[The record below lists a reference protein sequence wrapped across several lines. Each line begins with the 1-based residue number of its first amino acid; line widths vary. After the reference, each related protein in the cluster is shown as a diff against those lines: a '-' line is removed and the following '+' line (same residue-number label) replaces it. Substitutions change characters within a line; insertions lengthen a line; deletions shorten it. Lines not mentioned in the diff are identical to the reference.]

1 VTGVRGA
8 RAGQQAEPE
17 RRGAAVEIHVCCG
30 VGGTGKTTT
39 SAAFALAQ
47 ARAGRR
53 VAVITIDPARR
64 LADALGIDVLDNEPR
79 RIELDAP
86 GSLSALMLDRK
97 GTWDALV
104 RARASPNTAE
114 RLLANPYYQ
123 AVSTRL
129 SGSHEY
135 MAVERLY
142 DLVYDGDFDV
152 VVVDTP
158 PTQHVVDFFQAPDRV
173 RRILDRSLLSGLFD
187 PQRFVGPAARG
198 AFALIERLAGQGVMG
213 DIRTFFTLFSEI
225 SHTFRERSAD
235 VAELLRSDQT
245 RYWLVA
251 NAKAPERNDLLGFL
265 GELEE
270 RKMRFAGFLV
280 NRVVPTPQGPFPD
293 EAALLGVADAPE
305 GWAAVVPRLAQLP
318 TEAIARAHDQDARID
333 RLIAKAGGAAAWF
346 LPDLPD
352 GVRSLDGLQGL
363 AERLPPAPPARE
375 G

>member
-1 VTGVRGA
+1 MTEV
-8 RAGQQAEPE
+8 
-17 RRGAAVEIHVCCG
+17 HVCCG

-47 ARAGRR
+47 ARAGKR

-64 LADALGIDVLDNEPR
+64 LADALGIGALDNEPR
-79 RIELDAP
+79 PIDLSDAT
-86 GSLSALMLDRK
+86 GSLAALMLDRK
-97 GTWDALV
+97 GTWDAIV
-104 RARASPNTAE
+104 RARASADTAE

-135 MAVERLY
+135 MAVEKLY
-142 DLVYDGDFDV
+142 DLVHDGDFDV

-187 PQRFVGPAARG
+187 PNRFAGPATRA
-198 AFALIERLAGQGVMG
+198 AFALIERLAGRGVMT
-213 DIRTFFTLFSEI
+213 DIRTFFELFSEI
-225 SHTFRERSAD
+225 SHTFRERSSA
-235 VAELLRSDQT
+235 VAELLSSERT

-251 NAKAPERNDLLGFL
+251 NAEAPERNDLLGFL
-265 GELEE
+265 GELRE

-280 NRVVPTPQGPFPD
+280 NRVVRAPEGPFPS
-293 EAALLGVADAPE
+293 EADLRAVANPPRGWADA
-305 GWAAVVPRLAQLP
+305 VPRLAALP
-318 TEAIARAHDQDARID
+318 AEATARAHDQDARI
-333 RLIAKAGGAAAWF
+333 RALIAKAGGAPAWF

-352 GVRSLDGLQGL
+352 GVRSLDGLSLL
-363 AERLPPAPPARE
+363 AERLPPTPAAR
-375 G
+375 

>member
-1 VTGVRGA
+1 MTEV
-8 RAGQQAEPE
+8 
-17 RRGAAVEIHVCCG
+17 HVCCG

-39 SAAFALAQ
+39 SAAFALAH

-64 LADALGIDVLDNEPR
+64 LADALGIGALDNEPR
-79 RIELDAP
+79 RIELPDAE
-86 GSLSALMLDRK
+86 GSLSAMMLDRK
-97 GTWDALV
+97 GTWDSVV
-104 RARASPNTAE
+104 RARATPETAE

-142 DLVYDGDFDV
+142 DLVHDGEFDV

-173 RRILDRSLLSGLFD
+173 RRILDSSFLSGLFD
-187 PQRFVGPAARG
+187 PRRFVGPATRA
-198 AFALIERLAGQGVMG
+198 AFALIERLAGQGVMK
-213 DIRTFFTLFSEI
+213 DIRTFFELFSEI
-225 SHTFRERSAD
+225 AHTFRDRSAA
-235 VAELLRSDQT
+235 VAELLSSDRT

-251 NAKAPERNDLLGFL
+251 NAEAPERNDLLGFL

-270 RKMRFAGFLV
+270 RGMRFAGFLI
-280 NRVVPTPQGPFPD
+280 NRVVAAPEGPFPS
-293 EAALLGVADAPE
+293 EAELHEASDPPA
-305 GWAAVVPRLAQLP
+305 GWAAAVPRLAQLP
-318 TEAIARAHDQDARID
+318 DEAIARAADQEARIT
-333 RLIAKAGGAAAWF
+333 RLIQKSGGSPAWF

-352 GVRSLDGLQGL
+352 GVRSLGGLSVL
-363 AERLPPAPPARE
+363 AARLPPAPPAR
-375 G
+375 

>member
-1 VTGVRGA
+1 VSR
-8 RAGQQAEPE
+8 
-17 RRGAAVEIHVCCG
+17 VEVHVCCG

-47 ARAGRR
+47 AWAGRR

-64 LADALGIDVLDNEPR
+64 LADALGIGSLDNEPR

-86 GSLSALMLDRK
+86 GSLSAMMLDRK
-97 GTWDALV
+97 GTWDAIV
-104 RARASPNTAE
+104 RARASPETAA

-142 DLVYDGDFDV
+142 DLVHDGEFDV

-187 PQRFVGPAARG
+187 PQRFAGPATRA
-198 AFALIERLAGQGVMG
+198 AFAIIERLAGQGVMT
-213 DIRTFFTLFSEI
+213 DIRTFFELFSEI
-225 SHTFRERSAD
+225 SQTFRERSAS
-235 VAELLRSDQT
+235 VAELLRSDRT

-251 NAKAPERNDLLGFL
+251 NAEAPERNDLLGFL
-265 GELEE
+265 GELKD
-270 RKMRFAGFLV
+270 RDMRFAGFLV
-280 NRVVPTPQGPFPD
+280 NRVVSPPRGPFPS
-293 EAALLGVADAPE
+293 EADLQAVSDPPE
-305 GWAAVVPRLAQLP
+305 GWDGAVPRLAALP
-318 TEAIARAHDQDARID
+318 AEAIARSQDQDARIA
-333 RLIAKAGGAAAWF
+333 RLIEKAGGAPAWF

-352 GVRSLDGLQGL
+352 GVRSLDGLSSL
-363 AERLPPAPPARE
+363 AERLPPAPAARR